1 MQAIHDL
8 AALIA
13 RHAPDDAMRQTA
25 VPGMWLIRSGQT
37 TEPLHVLHAPAVC
50 IIAQGAKLV
59 SLGGSNYSYD
69 PAKYLVVSVDLPVT
83 GCVTQATPE
92 EPYLCLR
99 VDLDP
104 QLLAALEL
112 ELPARPALRSRGAG
126 VAPVRGLFLSETT
139 PALVDAGARLVRLL
153 DTPEDIAVLGPLL
166 LKELHY
172 RLLTGEHA
180 EVVRHIARGEG
191 RMAQVTR
198 AICWIKDNFHRP
210 LSVERLAGDVG
221 MSSSTLHEHFK
232 SVTAMSPLQYQKQ
245 LRLQEAR
252 RLMLTGLKDAARAGH
267 AVGYESSS
275 QFSRE
280 YARFFGLSP
289 GRDATR
295 LRQSMQGGA
304 PGLLHALR

>member
-1 MQAIHDL
+1 MQAIREL
-8 AALIA
+8 ADLIA
-13 RHAPDDAMRQTA
+13 RHAPDEGMHRRAEI
-25 VPGMWLIRSGQT
+25 PGMWLVRSDQI
-37 TEPLHVLHAPAVC
+37 TEPLHVVHAPALC

-59 SLGGSNYSYD
+59 SLAGSDYRYD
-69 PAKYLVVSVDLPVT
+69 PAKCLVVSVDLPVT
-83 GCVTQATPE
+83 GCVTEASPE
-92 EPYLCLR
+92 APYLCLR

-104 QLLAALEL
+104 QLLAALQL
-112 ELPARPALRSRGAG
+112 ELPGHPAARTRGG
-126 VAPVRGLFLSETT
+126 APLRGLFLSEVTL
-139 PALVDAGARLVRLL
+139 ALADVAARLVRLL
-153 DTPEDIAVLGPLL
+153 DTPQDIPVLGPLL

-198 AICWIKDNFHRP
+198 AICWIKDNFDQP

-232 SVTAMSPLQYQKQ
+232 SVTSLSPLQYQKR

-252 RLMLTGLKDAARAGH
+252 RLMLTGVKDAARAGH

-289 GRDATR
+289 GRDSTR
-295 LRQSMQGGA
+295 LRQSLQDTGA
-304 PGLLHALR
+304 GLLQALR

>member
-1 MQAIHDL
+1 MQAIREL
-8 AALIA
+8 ATLID
-13 RHAPDDAMRQTA
+13 RHAPDEGMHRRAEI
-25 VPGMWLIRSGQT
+25 PGMWLVRSDQT
-37 TEPLHVLHAPAVC
+37 THPLHVVHAPAVC
-50 IIAQGAKLV
+50 IIAQGSKLV
-59 SLGGSNYSYD
+59 SLAGSDYRYD
-69 PAKYLVVSVDLPVT
+69 TAKYLVVSVDLPVT
-83 GCVTQATPE
+83 GCVTDATKE
-92 EPYLCLR
+92 KPYLCLR
-99 VDLDP
+99 VDFDP

-112 ELPARPALRSRGAG
+112 ELPRRAAPRARGA
-126 VAPVRGLFLSETT
+126 APLRGLFLSEIT
-139 PALVDAGARLVRLL
+139 ASLADVAARLVGLL
-153 DTPEDIAVLGPLL
+153 DTPDDIPVLAPLL

-172 RLLTGEHA
+172 RLLISEHA

-198 AICWIKDNFHRP
+198 AICWIKDNFDQP

-232 SVTAMSPLQYQKQ
+232 SVTSMSPLQYQKQ

-252 RLMLTGLKDAARAGH
+252 RLMLTGAKDAARAGH

-289 GRDATR
+289 GRDSTR
-295 LRQSMQGGA
+295 LRQSMLENGA
-304 PGLLHALR
+304 SMLR